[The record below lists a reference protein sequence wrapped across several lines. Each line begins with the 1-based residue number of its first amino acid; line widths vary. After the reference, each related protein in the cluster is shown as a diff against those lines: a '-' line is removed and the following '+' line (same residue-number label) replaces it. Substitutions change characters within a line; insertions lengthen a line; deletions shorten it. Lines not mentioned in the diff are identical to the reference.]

1 MYNNVI
7 AIQGKL
13 HNIGLYLRAYY
24 EQPATRWNVMRGAI
38 TIGSETSEVM
48 VWLGFGDCWQPQNS
62 QYKKDPGTFQDL
74 INKTLVA
81 KGVLIKVEAD
91 CISVRSPAP

>member
-1 MYNNVI
+1 
-7 AIQGKL
+7 
-13 HNIGLYLRAYY
+13 
-24 EQPATRWNVMRGAI
+24 
-38 TIGSETSEVM
+38 M

-81 KGVLIKVEAD
+81 KGNLQAR
-91 CISVRSPAP
+91 RSRHHSSSIETEIAFRMQAC